1 MIIKRL
7 LLLSLLL
14 MLTMTM
20 AETATASSLPYPSHQ
35 ALFERFDQLN
45 TEQVIRVTVE
55 HMKDFQGKLSVFEKV
70 DGVWTVKLSNI
81 PVVLGKSGIG
91 KQKEG
96 DGKTPLGTYTLGSAF
111 GYGEMPP
118 DIKVDY
124 APVTEQDYWID
135 DVNSADYNT
144 WVNFS
149 GNADEA
155 WNSYEKLYTPLY
167 KYAMEI
173 NYNVSP
179 IIPGKGSGIFLHI
192 WRSPAKPTN
201 GCIAL
206 SEPNLLKVLSQ
217 LDPAKSP
224 KIRIGLSRSI

>member
-1 MIIKRL
+1 MKIKRYL
-7 LLLSLLL
+7 QLSLLL
-14 MLTMTM
+14 MLILT
-20 AETATASSLPYPSHQ
+20 ETAAASPLPYPSHQ
-35 ALFERFDQLN
+35 ALFQKFDQLN
-45 TEQVIRVTVE
+45 TEQVIRVTVD
-55 HMKDFQGKLSVFEKV
+55 HMKDFQGKLSVFEKG
-70 DGVWTVKLSNI
+70 DGGWTVILSNI
-81 PVVLGKSGIG
+81 PVVLGKNGIG

-96 DGKTPLGTYTLGSAF
+96 DGKTPLGTYTLGPAF
-111 GYGEMPP
+111 GYGQEPP
-118 DIKVDY
+118 DLKVDY

-167 KYAMEI
+167 KYAMVI

-179 IIPGKGSGIFLHI
+179 IIPGKGSAIFLHI
-192 WRSPAKPTN
+192 WRSSAKPTN

-206 SEPNLLKVLSQ
+206 SEPNLLKVLSVV
-217 LDPAKSP
+217 DPSKSP
-224 KIRIGLSRSI
+224 KVRISLSSSI

>member
-1 MIIKRL
+1 MTIKRL
-7 LLLSLLL
+7 LLLPLLL
-14 MLTMTM
+14 MLAMTM
-20 AETATASSLPYPSHQ
+20 AETATAASLPYPTHQ
-35 ALFERFDQLN
+35 ALFQKFDQLN

-70 DGVWTVKLSNI
+70 DGGWTVKLSNI
-81 PVVLGKSGIG
+81 PVVLGKNGIG

-96 DGKTPLGTYTLGSAF
+96 DGKTPLGTYTLGPAF
-111 GYGEMPP
+111 GYGPEPS
-118 DIKVDY
+118 DLIVDY

-144 WVNFS
+144 WVNY
-149 GNADEA
+149 GGDANEV

-167 KYAMEI
+167 KYAMVI

-179 IIPGKGSGIFLHI
+179 VVPDKGSGIFLHL
-192 WRSPAKPTN
+192 WRSRAKPTN

-206 SEPNLLKVLSQ
+206 SEPNLLKVIGL

-224 KIRIGLSRSI
+224 KIRIGLSSSI